1 LGQLVNDRG
10 DLFNPRDFNFCNF
23 RNLAIAAFLN
33 VGGDFGPTDGRMVY
47 DPVTGGFRTPGAV
60 TTPATTTQQNQYDP
74 AQFDINNFQLNPFVD
89 GFDYTQFPGYQQN
102 QIAYTGPEP
111 QYSEE
116 TFDPNML
123 PNYQSTIP
131 EFNFTGPD
139 MTYGQAMAQ
148 GNLTDIGQFA
158 DPNYSTGMKFDSSQ
172 FMQPGKGPDLGGDP
186 MYSGVDFAGGTQGFD
201 MGNVPLQDFSGLGQ
215 MGDMGGYGQQF
226 QGFQPLPTDF
236 GSTYQPPAMMAPSL
250 DMMAYS
256 QQPMDFGSMGNY
268 GLGALG
274 TTYQA
279 PQFQM
284 PSYDFSAPAPAVP
297 TTSYSAPM
305 ITGMDSTA
313 ATAPQFGFGNSD
325 VLYGQSNFGQG
336 GEQNIFGFAE
346 GGSIQK
352 AAAGKLVTGDGDGMS
367 DDIRAN
373 INGDQEARLADGEFV
388 IPADVVSHLGNGS
401 TDAGADRLYSM
412 MDRIRKARTGRKQQ
426 APEIDAD
433 KYLPA

>member
-10 DLFNPRDFNFCNF
+10 DVFNPRDFNFGNF
-23 RNLAIAAFLN
+23 RNLASAAFRN

-47 DPVTGGFRTPGAV
+47 DPDTGGFRQPGSQTV
-60 TTPATTTQQNQYDP
+60 TTPMTEQQ
-74 AQFDINNFQLNPFVD
+74 DIYYPYV
-89 GFDYTQFPGYQQN
+89 GR
-102 QIAYTGPEP
+102 

-116 TFDPNML
+116 TFDPSIL
-123 PNYQSTIP
+123 S
-131 EFNFTGPD
+131 D
-139 MTYGQAMAQ
+139 YGQTPNTPT
-148 GNLTDIGQFA
+148 GNLTGIDQFTN
-158 DPNYSTGMKFDSSQ
+158 PSY
-172 FMQPGKGPDLGGDP
+172 
-186 MYSGVDFAGGTQGFD
+186 DFAGGTQNFD
-201 MGNVPLQDFSGLGQ
+201 MGNAFIQPSQ

-226 QGFQPLPTDF
+226 QGFQPLSTDF
-236 GSTYQPPAMMAPSL
+236 GSTYQAPAMQTPMFDAAAYAP
-250 DMMAYS
+250 
-256 QQPMDFGSMGNY
+256 QQTDFGSMGNY

-284 PSYDFSAPAPAVP
+284 PSYDFSTPAFEVP
-297 TTSYSAPM
+297 TASYSAPM
-305 ITGMDSTA
+305 TTGIDSTGVS
-313 ATAPQFGFGNSD
+313 APQLGFGNSD
-325 VLYGQSNFGQG
+325 VLYGQTNFGQG